1 MDGLSVID
9 KPAGLTS
16 HDVVNRMR
24 RVLGERRI
32 GHAGT
37 LDPGA
42 TGVLVL
48 LVGRATR
55 LAQFLSGSDK
65 SYEAVVRLGQRT
77 DSGDA
82 DGAPLGPPYQGPM
95 PSRAEIERTLADFRG
110 TFLQR
115 PPAFSAKHVG
125 GTRSHRIARS
135 ARRAGTALA
144 EASLP
149 VPVEVTLRGAEVS
162 DVEDGRV
169 RLRVECS
176 AGFYVRSLADDLGER
191 LGTGAHVASLRR
203 TRSGD
208 FGLEAA
214 LTLDQAER
222 DPARAAAGV
231 LPMASALPQL
241 PAVTLTAEGV
251 RRVLHGRDIG
261 PGDIAGRERQEGP
274 EGQERQEGQERRDGP
289 DGKRSDR
296 CHPALPARPAHP
308 AISIHPAHPSL
319 PAFPAP
325 RRYVPDRPPALYS
338 RRTSSITMLL
348 STAFTMS

>member
-9 KPAGLTS
+9 KPAGPTS

-55 LAQFLSGSDK
+55 LAQFLIGSDK
-65 SYEAVVRLGQRT
+65 AYDAVICLGQRT

-82 DGAPLGPPYQGPM
+82 DGAPVGRPHTGPM
-95 PSRAEIERTLADFRG
+95 PSRAAIDRAIEGFRG

-135 ARRAGTALA
+135 ARRTGTAIA

-149 VPVEVTLRGAEVS
+149 ERVEVTAHAIEVVGVEGCRVSLR
-162 DVEDGRV
+162 
-169 RLRVECS
+169 LECS

-191 LGTGAHVASLRR
+191 LGTGGHLKLLRR

-208 FGLEAA
+208 FGLDRALPLDEA
-214 LTLDQAER
+214 QRVPE
-222 DPARAAAGV
+222 RAAATI
-231 LPMASALPQL
+231 LPMAEALPRF
-241 PAVTLTAEGV
+241 PAVTLTTGGGRKAVHGGDLGRADVTFLSVEPLAPFPPRGLV
-251 RRVLHGRDIG
+251 RLLDANGELVAIGEPSRAPGLLHPLVVLG
-261 PGDIAGRERQEGP
+261 
-274 EGQERQEGQERRDGP
+274 
-289 DGKRSDR
+289 
-296 CHPALPARPAHP
+296 
-308 AISIHPAHPSL
+308 
-319 PAFPAP
+319 
-325 RRYVPDRPPALYS
+325 
-338 RRTSSITMLL
+338 
-348 STAFTMS
+348 

>member
-9 KPAGLTS
+9 KPAGPTS

-65 SYEAVVRLGQRT
+65 RYDAVVCLGQQT

-82 DGAPLGPPYQGPM
+82 DGTPIGGPHTGPM
-95 PSRAEIERTLADFRG
+95 PSRADVERAIEGFRG

-135 ARRAGTALA
+135 ARRTGTAVA

-149 VPVEVTLRGAEVS
+149 DRVEVTVHEIEVL
-162 DVEDGRV
+162 DVDGCHV
-169 RLRVECS
+169 SLRVECS
-176 AGFYVRSLADDLGER
+176 AGFYVRSLAADLGEL
-191 LGTGAHVASLRR
+191 LGTGGHLESLRR

-208 FGLEAA
+208 FELDRA
-214 LTLDQAER
+214 LPLDDAQRE
-222 DPARAAAGV
+222 PERAAAAI
-231 LPMASALPQL
+231 LPMAEALPSF
-241 PAVTLTAEGV
+241 PAVTLTPVGV
-251 RRVLHGRDIG
+251 RKALHG
-261 PGDIAGRERQEGP
+261 GDVPVQPLPAGRLVRLLDEKGDLVAI
-274 EGQERQEGQERRDGP
+274 GG
-289 DGKRSDR
+289 
-296 CHPALPARPAHP
+296 PARTPGLLHP
-308 AISIHPAHPSL
+308 L
-319 PAFPAP
+319 
-325 RRYVPDRPPALYS
+325 VVLG
-338 RRTSSITMLL
+338 
-348 STAFTMS
+348 

>member
-9 KPAGLTS
+9 KPAGPTS

-37 LDPGA
+37 LDPAA

-65 SYEAVVRLGQRT
+65 AYDAVVCLGRRT

-82 DGAPLGPPYQGPM
+82 DGAPVGPAHTGPM
-95 PSRAEIERTLADFRG
+95 PSRAEVERAVESFRG

-135 ARRAGTALA
+135 ARRTGAAIA

-149 VPVEVTLRGAEVS
+149 ERVAVTAHAIELVGVDGCRVS
-162 DVEDGRV
+162 
-169 RLRVECS
+169 LRVECS
-176 AGFYVRSLADDLGER
+176 AGFYVRALADDLGER
-191 LGTGAHVASLRR
+191 LGTGGHLESLRR

-208 FGLEAA
+208 FALDRALPLDEA
-214 LTLDQAER
+214 QRGPE
-222 DPARAAAGV
+222 RAAAAI
-231 LPMASALPQL
+231 LPMAEALPRF
-241 PAVTLTAEGV
+241 PAVTLTPDGV
-251 RRVLHGRDIG
+251 QRVLHGADLLIQ
-261 PGDIAGRERQEGP
+261 PFPPVPPLQ
-274 EGQERQEGQERRDGP
+274 
-289 DGKRSDR
+289 
-296 CHPALPARPAHP
+296 
-308 AISIHPAHPSL
+308 PSL
-319 PAFPAP
+319 PNRFV
-325 RRYVPDRPPALYS
+325 R
-338 RRTSSITMLL
+338 LL
-348 STAFTMS
+348 DGKGELVAIGEPSATPGLLHPLVVLG